1 MAKSQYLL
9 SVESRNRRS
18 GEQFLRFFKKIFGKL
33 DPILLAVTVLLNLY
47 SVVILTG
54 STDVFGRSRLVMQI
68 GMSVFGFILMTV
80 ISHLDYRFIVNRY
93 WIFFLTFSVALLLV
107 TALFGKTQGGNRSWL
122 TVLSVGSTEIT
133 VQPSEFIKMT
143 FICTF
148 AKHLSMVGRGINHPR
163 YLLGLLLHAGLIVG
177 AILLSGDLGVALVYL
192 AIILFMLFASG
203 MSVFYDLGFFAV
215 VAALFPFLWDLL
227 GDYQQERILV
237 GFNPSLDPLGK
248 GMQPLLSRDAI
259 LNGGWFGRGLRGGE
273 VHKILPASHTDFMF
287 ATICE
292 KFGFVG
298 GAIVILLLVVLVCRI
313 LYLAVNLKDDMGR
326 LVAVGIGAMVV
337 VQSIENIGMCLARL
351 PVVGIT
357 LPFISYG
364 GSSMLAIYILFG
376 VMHSVAA
383 HGK

>member
-9 SVESRNRRS
+9 SAVSRRRRL
-18 GEQFLRFFKKIFGKL
+18 GEPVLRFFKKIFGKL

-47 SVVILTG
+47 SAVILTG

-93 WIFFLTFSVALLLV
+93 WVFFLAFSVALLLV

-148 AKHLSMVGRGINHPR
+148 AKHLSMVGGQINHPK
-163 YLLGLLLHAGLIVG
+163 YLLFLLLHSGLIVG
-177 AILLSGDLGVALVYL
+177 AILLSGDLGVALVYV

-259 LNGGWFGRGLRGGE
+259 LNGGWFGCGLRGGE